1 MLVSQN
7 QELLLLSGILKG
19 IEQKRRQKG
28 TKRNKLRVSLL
39 VPSCEKSFY
48 VEQSTKRNIR
58 RGELL
63 HQPQTDPVTKYGE
76 QKRENL

>member
-1 MLVSQN
+1 M
-7 QELLLLSGILKG
+7 
-19 IEQKRRQKG
+19 
-28 TKRNKLRVSLL
+28 RVPLL

-63 HQPQTDPVTKYGE
+63 HQPQTDPVTKYGRTKTRKPVDVFLNAVGE
-76 QKRENL
+76 YIAIVSNGVNESTKPRQWGY